1 MNNLPKIVELEFD
14 TEEIVENL
22 PNLGKSF
29 LFDFDKCEFVF
40 ENGKMV
46 LVADVEALK
55 IWITKVLKT
64 EKFRFKIYEKAINR
78 EDEYGVTIEDLIG
91 AVLPHQFVQSELK
104 REIENALLKH
114 PRIEYLSSFEIEQV
128 KDRLYINFRV
138 NLIDGETFE
147 SGVSFVN
154 G

>member
-46 LVADVEALK
+46 SVTDVEALK